1 MEKLKINFTTPE
13 QSKKLLE
20 LGLPAESADC
30 YYYDWATNPDDEMY
44 GACIQW
50 IDTTLGDDYQKF
62 HVLEIA
68 ALPCWSVGRLIEIS
82 RTCTTLPD
90 EEWMFPFWKDVQDN
104 VEWAIKVIESAV
116 RTEHIDFSKLN
127 EL

>member
-1 MEKLKINFTTPE
+1 MKNLKINFTTPE
-13 QSKKLLE
+13 QSKQLLE
-20 LGLPAESADC
+20 LGVPAESADC
-30 YYYDWATNPDDEMY
+30 YYYDWASDPEDETY

-50 IDTTLGDDYQKF
+50 IDTTIGDNYQKF
-62 HVLEIA
+62 RDLEIA
-68 ALPCWSVGRLIEIS
+68 ALPCWSVGRLIDIS
-82 RTCTTLPD
+82 MTCTTLPD

-127 EL
+127 

>member
-1 MEKLKINFTTPE
+1 MEAKRINFTTPE

-68 ALPCWSVGRLIEIS
+68 ALPCWSVGRLLEIYVLARSLDTAYLPIEK
-82 RTCTTLPD
+82 D
-90 EEWMFPFWKDVQDN
+90 EDMVKYIVRLYEEKIKDL
-104 VEWAIKVIESAV
+104 
-116 RTEHIDFSKLN
+116 DFSKLN
-127 EL
+127 D

>member
-68 ALPCWSVGRLIEIS
+68 ALPCWSVGRLIEIAFICS
-82 RTCTTLPD
+82 VY
-90 EEWMFPFWKDVQDN
+90 E
-104 VEWAIKVIESAV
+104 V
-116 RTEHIDFSKLN
+116 RTIEFWRNDSPIDDIIYEFENNKMDFSKLN
-127 EL
+127 